1 MGTRPSS
8 GWMPTRLLKW
18 TSMPTSR
25 RRSRE
30 CATQSSPSCTRLLAV
45 LQVVCQEECLAVC
58 PVACPELLVPEVPDP
73 PSRRSIKLSRQHLLV
88 RPCFGNRN
96 PYLSV
101 IFGNLTIHEFLFLLK
116 VKI

>member
-30 CATQSSPSCTRLLAV
+30 CATPSSPSCTRLLAV
-45 LQVVCQEECLAVC
+45 LPVVCQEECLAVC
-58 PVACPELLVPEVPDP
+58 PVVCPELLVPEVPLPEADPAPDP
-73 PSRRSIKLSRQHLLV
+73 PSRRSIKLSRYHLLD
-88 RPCFGNRN
+88 RPCYGN
-96 PYLSV
+96 
-101 IFGNLTIHEFLFLLK
+101 
-116 VKI
+116 